1 MAASSVFV
9 DEFGEVKVYKRRGQK
24 NIRLRVDSSGAVKL
38 SLPWYVSK
46 RVGIIY
52 IKSKKDWLNEQL
64 KTHAKH
70 SSQIS
75 SVGDYKVEINFI
87 ARSPSTISVEGKNI
101 KISLKDRRT
110 DQKNL
115 TEISRLLEVYF
126 RKTAETT
133 ISEKLQKI
141 ADHNKIK
148 ISDTKV
154 KKMKGRW
161 GSCDNKKNITLN
173 LYLAQMPEEIWSYV
187 LCHELAHTKYMDH
200 GKDFWRTVEQ
210 LDKNYKINKKI
221 LKSFSPGKLDMR

>member
-9 DEFGEVKVYKRRGQK
+9 DDFGEVKVYKRRGQK
-24 NIRLRVDSSGAVKL
+24 NIRLRVDSSGVVKL

-46 RVGIIY
+46 RVGVIY

-75 SVGDYKVEINFI
+75 SVGDYKVDIKYV
-87 ARSPSTISVEGKNI
+87 ASSTSAISAEGKKI
-101 KISLKDRRT
+101 RISLKDRK
-110 DQKNL
+110 DEQKNL
-115 TEISRLLEVYF
+115 KEISRLLEAHF
-126 RKTAETT
+126 RKITETV
-133 ISEKLQKI
+133 ISDKLQKI
-141 ADHNKIK
+141 AESNKTI
-148 ISDTKV
+148 IGEIKV

-200 GKDFWRTVEQ
+200 GKKFWSYVEQ
-210 LDKNYKINKKI
+210 FDKNYKSNKKR